1 MDWKFIMCL
10 LVMCSTTI
18 WKLLEILTYG
28 EIQVRQVDDV
38 MTLYMAFT
46 IYAAYKAGMAVQ
58 AKRQKQTEEKIAI
71 TPDSKKKENDSMY
84 QLQNIDYLYRISTMT
99 GSSKLVTVQ
108 ADRDSHDLNDKH
120 FVMLNLCRAIVNFAN
135 EGHVISAVYNLSDED
150 LANAFFET
158 L

>member
-46 IYAAYKAGMAVQ
+46 IYAAYKVGMAVQ
-58 AKRQKQTEEKIAI
+58 AKRQKQTEEKIA
-71 TPDSKKKENDSMY
+71 TTS
-84 QLQNIDYLYRISTMT
+84 
-99 GSSKLVTVQ
+99 
-108 ADRDSHDLNDKH
+108 DKQKG
-120 FVMLNLCRAIVNFAN
+120 
-135 EGHVISAVYNLSDED
+135 E
-150 LANAFFET
+150 
-158 L
+158 

>member
-18 WKLLEILTYG
+18 WKLLKILAYG

-58 AKRQKQTEEKIAI
+58 AKKTKQTEENIAI
-71 TPDSKKKENDSMY
+71 TPDSKKGE
-84 QLQNIDYLYRISTMT
+84 
-99 GSSKLVTVQ
+99 
-108 ADRDSHDLNDKH
+108 
-120 FVMLNLCRAIVNFAN
+120 
-135 EGHVISAVYNLSDED
+135 
-150 LANAFFET
+150 
-158 L
+158 